1 MGKESRGAFHGR
13 RGKEQPGQEPEA
25 KKYQGKA
32 VFAAVL
38 KVILVLLIAAGLLF
52 SSTYVYRYWEGS
64 RTSTTPL
71 ETGREIV
78 PETMKIY
85 E

>member
-1 MGKESRGAFHGR
+1 MAEGGRSSRGR
-13 RGKEQPGQEPEA
+13 SRKR
-25 KKYQGKA
+25 KSTRGKA

-52 SSTYVYRYWEGS
+52 SSPYVYRYWEGS